1 MSERS
6 IKKVEVIKAVN
17 NPDRSWVSRKNSRNE
32 IFTLDLIRV
41 IRNINNGCILTV
53 YKFGEGEEWQP

>member
-6 IKKVEVIKAVN
+6 IKKVEVIKTVN
-17 NPDRSWVSRKNSRNE
+17 NPDKRWVSRKNIRNE
-32 IFTLDLIRV
+32 IFTLD
-41 IRNINNGCILTV
+41 NIIVVRSIDNGCILTV